1 MLTNREGL
9 VTQRRKVANPLALA
23 VLAYLLA
30 EPMHPYELG
39 RRLKQHGKDRNIKY
53 NRGSLYMVVEQLR
66 RAGFITEQKTVRDT
80 QRPERT
86 IYKITDD
93 GRDELYD
100 WMRALVAQPREE
112 YPYFGVALSLLAV
125 LSPSDS
131 AELLSRR
138 LVALTQQTEATRRV
152 LRTAAEDRVLWVF
165 LAEEEYRLALLEA
178 ERRFV
183 TNLIESLKDPAYHR
197 LWHQRTD
204 ELSEGPP

>member
-1 MLTNREGL
+1 
-9 VTQRRKVANPLALA
+9 
-23 VLAYLLA
+23 
-30 EPMHPYELG
+30 
-39 RRLKQHGKDRNIKY
+39 
-53 NRGSLYMVVEQLR
+53 VEQLR
-66 RAGFITEQKTVRDT
+66 NAGFITQQQTVRDT

-86 IYKITDD
+86 IYNITDD

-100 WMRALVAQPREE
+100 WMRALVAQPLEE
-112 YPYFGVALSLLAV
+112 YPHFGVALSLLAV

-138 LVALTQQTEATRRV
+138 LVALTQQTKATRRV
-152 LRTAAEDRVLWVF
+152 LGTAAEDGVLWVF

-197 LWHQRTD
+197 LWHQRAD
-204 ELSEGPP
+204 ELSEGQP